1 MSPSLRYLIAGC
13 IFLLLLG
20 TVSIGAAPEGFL
32 EGHLKIIS
40 HRPVQL
46 ADENAATETDA
57 AAASNYSNFPLT
69 ILSRGERKE
78 IMRISANED
87 GYYRA
92 ALPPG
97 DYILDAAGRVSR
109 RLRVKAQPFT
119 VVPNRTVRVDIT
131 IDTGFASE

>member
-1 MSPSLRYLIAGC
+1 M
-13 IFLLLLG
+13 
-20 TVSIGAAPEGFL
+20 GAAPEGFL
-32 EGHLKIIS
+32 EGHLKIVS

-57 AAASNYSNFPLT
+57 VAASNYSNFPLT

-109 RLRVKAQPFT
+109 RLRVRAQPFT